1 MIYVRTSFYTWKKD
15 RVVDF
20 LKWNPVLHNQIST
33 LVFQSERFCRCT
45 LFTRTWWRNHFQN
58 HICSLVQVHLAFA
71 AYFAQWGCVWWIFA
85 DRMGV
90 PTPSFVN
97 AGDGLFTHPI
107 GEFVTRH
114 SEGPRFFGKSQRTS
128 WWFFLDQ
135 RRSTNFEPI
144 QRYPKYHHLSRL
156 SSINQSSEVAPG
168 NVPAANLRWIS
179 FPSWST
185 TSGTVLPG
193 VPSRWIWCRSQL
205 NSVHHGHFH
214 AIFNCRDDISP
225 IQKGSV
231 NPAAAVGHWNEMV
244 ILVLSMASMVSD
256 RLRCLILSLILRWNT
271 WIFNLEI
278 MKILKHK
285 DLVIKDKPNSRAMKV
300 YGNLTRPSDWLYCA
314 WDTLLNDE
322 P

>member
-128 WWFFLDQ
+128 WCCFFWIKDDQ
-135 RRSTNFEPI
+135 R
-144 QRYPKYHHLSRL
+144 
-156 SSINQSSEVAPG
+156 
-168 NVPAANLRWIS
+168 
-179 FPSWST
+179 
-185 TSGTVLPG
+185 
-193 VPSRWIWCRSQL
+193 
-205 NSVHHGHFH
+205 
-214 AIFNCRDDISP
+214 
-225 IQKGSV
+225 
-231 NPAAAVGHWNEMV
+231 
-244 ILVLSMASMVSD
+244 
-256 RLRCLILSLILRWNT
+256 ILSQSKDIQSIIT
-271 WIFNLEI
+271 YQDYQVSTSH
-278 MKILKHK
+278 LK
-285 DLVIKDKPNSRAMKV
+285 
-300 YGNLTRPSDWLYCA
+300 
-314 WDTLLNDE
+314 
-322 P
+322 

>member
-114 SEGPRFFGKSQRTS
+114 SWTTLLWEIPKNILVFFF
-128 WWFFLDQ
+128 WDQ

-144 QRYPKYHHLSRL
+144 QRYPKYHHLSRW
-156 SSINQSSEVAPG
+156 SRINQSSEVLEMCKSEVDIFSLLEH
-168 NVPAANLRWIS
+168 NQWD
-179 FPSWST
+179 
-185 TSGTVLPG
+185 
-193 VPSRWIWCRSQL
+193 RSARSPILDLMQIP
-205 NSVHHGHFH
+205 NSVHHGHDFH

-225 IQKGSV
+225 IQKGS
-231 NPAAAVGHWNEMV
+231 PPLV
-244 ILVLSMASMVSD
+244 IGTLVKWSSLCCPWQAWSQIVSD
-256 RLRCLILSLILRWNT
+256 VWFWVWFWYETLGFLILRSWKSWN
-271 WIFNLEI
+271 I
-278 MKILKHK
+278 KIL
-285 DLVIKDKPNSRAMKV
+285 S
-300 YGNLTRPSDWLYCA
+300 
-314 WDTLLNDE
+314 
-322 P
+322 

>member
-128 WWFFLDQ
+128 WWFFWIKDDQ
-135 RRSTNFEPI
+135 R
-144 QRYPKYHHLSRL
+144 
-156 SSINQSSEVAPG
+156 
-168 NVPAANLRWIS
+168 
-179 FPSWST
+179 
-185 TSGTVLPG
+185 
-193 VPSRWIWCRSQL
+193 
-205 NSVHHGHFH
+205 
-214 AIFNCRDDISP
+214 
-225 IQKGSV
+225 
-231 NPAAAVGHWNEMV
+231 
-244 ILVLSMASMVSD
+244 
-256 RLRCLILSLILRWNT
+256 ILSQSKDIQSIIT
-271 WIFNLEI
+271 YQDYQVSTSH
-278 MKILKHK
+278 LK
-285 DLVIKDKPNSRAMKV
+285 
-300 YGNLTRPSDWLYCA
+300 
-314 WDTLLNDE
+314 
-322 P
+322 